1 MTLIKL
7 ERNTNYPIYL
17 QVADALRERIDAGE
31 FEANHPLPKENDF
44 SKILKINHL
53 TLRKALKTLERDG
66 RILRVRGKGTFVA
79 ERNVATIPDEIDS
92 VGKIMCVA
100 GIQGAEDSLE
110 GAICIAST
118 KSCFKKN
125 LRVIRVIST
134 SPDDE
139 LQKIKREQS
148 VISGLILH
156 ASFAAK
162 EEMTNIKYYTE
173 IMKIPVVVVSNTF
186 KEPGQP
192 FDQVISDDYG
202 GMIKVLKCFAD
213 AGHTRIVSIFPFQ
226 HPMKTSDRYKA
237 YSEFMISNHLRK
249 KIITLEYSR
258 LKNQT
263 VMAFEKTLEI
273 FKNSRSLPTAIT
285 TANDAIAIGVYQA
298 LLKLGVQVPN
308 DIELI
313 GFGDIFNVS
322 NYMMSKKLP
331 VSTVRVNCAKIGQ
344 EAVRSLLARLYNP
357 SLSFTTKKIPTKII
371 HRGTTKS

>member
-1 MTLIKL
+1 MIELK
-7 ERNTNYPIYL
+7 RNINYPIYL
-17 QVADALRERIDAGE
+17 QIADALREKIDSGE
-31 FEANHPLPKENDF
+31 FEINQPLPKEGDF
-44 SKILKINHL
+44 SKILNINHL
-53 TLRKALKTLERDG
+53 TLRKAMKVLERDG
-66 RILRVRGKGTFVA
+66 RIFRVRGKGTFVK
-79 ERNVATIPDEIDS
+79 EQNVLSTHDEIDS

-100 GIQGAEDSLE
+100 GTQGAEDSLA

-125 LRVIRVIST
+125 LRVIRVISI

-156 ASFAAK
+156 SSFAAK
-162 EEMTNIKYYTE
+162 EEMINIKYYSE
-173 IMKIPVVVVSNTF
+173 RMKIPIVVISDTF
-186 KEPGQP
+186 EETGQP
-192 FDQVISDDYG
+192 FDQVVSDDYE
-202 GMIKVLKCFAD
+202 GMIKVLKCFVD
-213 AGHTRIVSIFPFQ
+213 AGHTKIISIFPFQ
-226 HPMKTSDRYKA
+226 HPMKSSGRCQA
-237 YSEFMISNHLRK
+237 YSDFMSLNRLRG

-273 FKNSRSLPTAIT
+273 FRNSRSLPTAIT
-285 TANDAIAIGVYQA
+285 TGNDAIAIGVYQA
-298 LLKLGVQVPN
+298 LLKLGVQIPK

-322 NYMMSKKLP
+322 NYMMSRKLP
-331 VSTVRVNCAKIGQ
+331 ISTVRVNCAKIGQ

-357 SLSFTTKKIPTKII
+357 NLPFATKKIPTKII